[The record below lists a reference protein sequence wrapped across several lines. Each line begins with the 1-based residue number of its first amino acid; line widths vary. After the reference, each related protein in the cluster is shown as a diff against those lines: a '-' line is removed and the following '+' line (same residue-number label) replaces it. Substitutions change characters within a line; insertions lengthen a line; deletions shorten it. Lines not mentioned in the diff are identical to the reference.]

1 MAHGDGKEGYGCYRV
16 TGLVSTGAQLV
27 PCGLWG
33 HCVIISYTM
42 PHTPGCR
49 GVRPCLRP
57 QWPPRPSGYGSQATQ
72 DKLPSQHR
80 LLLKAYNLSRAL
92 DEERCH
98 SRCALRLPIPS
109 SICLSQPALRPK
121 LPPCKTENNI
131 FLLQLHL
138 LCFSKTGFNQR

>member
-33 HCVIISYTM
+33 HISYRMAHTYQVAGESGPASDPSDPQGQAAM
-42 PHTPGCR
+42 APTPHRTSC
-49 GVRPCLRP
+49 
-57 QWPPRPSGYGSQATQ
+57 QA
-72 DKLPSQHR
+72 KAIFSSR
-80 LLLKAYNLSRAL
+80 LAASPEHWMRKGATNRY
-92 DEERCH
+92 
-98 SRCALRLPIPS
+98 ALRLPIPS
-109 SICLSQPALRPK
+109 SICLSQPALCPK